1 MNKENGQTTDVYEN
15 DDDIKGKIGR
25 DHRNNRTEIKKKQK
39 NTQFSCS
46 QLMCALFMDKYRE

>member
-39 NTQFSCS
+39 KHTV
-46 QLMCALFMDKYRE
+46 FMLSVNVCFVYG